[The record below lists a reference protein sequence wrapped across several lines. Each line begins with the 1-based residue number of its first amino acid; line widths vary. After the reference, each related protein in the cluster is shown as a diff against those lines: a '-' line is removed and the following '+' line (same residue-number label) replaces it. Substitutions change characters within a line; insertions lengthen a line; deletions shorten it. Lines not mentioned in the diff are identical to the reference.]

1 MLCGCAGCLAYGAVA
16 FIAGRQSMQEATR
29 SHQSLADGDRARYA
43 VLAGSTALATTSG
56 YLLYLLATVFR
67 GETCVWCLTSAALSL
82 TTFASAMRGFTM
94 RWGPFSSKTVEEL
107 WSHDHILKSCV
118 MGGGKIGCSRVA
130 CITHAMI
137 PCTGVCVEDCY
148 AL

>member
-1 MLCGCAGCLAYGAVA
+1 MSLLCGCAGCLAYGTVA

-29 SHQSLADGDRARYA
+29 TSQSLMDGDRARYA

-82 TTFASAMRGFTM
+82 ATFASTLRGFTV
-94 RWGPFSSKTVEEL
+94 RWAF
-107 WSHDHILKSCV
+107 
-118 MGGGKIGCSRVA
+118 
-130 CITHAMI
+130 
-137 PCTGVCVEDCY
+137 
-148 AL
+148 